1 MNPPENFDLFDFIK
15 TFIWLPAMALVAW
28 AWNRNQKEHDD
39 LWAAQEKARGDASAG
54 HSTLNDRLME
64 YVDSVM
70 SEVKDD
76 QRRKSDKLAEHIEK
90 LFNNAEADRKE
101 FSKVMA
107 DHREDS
113 YKRHI
118 ELLHAINAKADK

>member
-1 MNPPENFDLFDFIK
+1 MTQPDFDLISFVKDFV
-15 TFIWLPAMALVAW
+15 WMPAIGLVGW

-39 LWAAQEKARGDASAG
+39 LWRAHESTRKDTSTG
-54 HSTLNDRLME
+54 HSVLNDKIME
-64 YVDSVM
+64 YVDSTMV
-70 SEVKDD
+70 EVKDEN
-76 QRRKSDKLAEHIEK
+76 RRRTDKINDHITK
-90 LFNNAEADRKE
+90 LFENAEADRRS
-101 FSKVMA
+101 FHQTLA